1 MQGSRSPGTFERVN
15 FEERI
20 VSGKVSLLHSSFTT
34 ALRKFSNSVSQDEEP
49 TALSFPLPCSPLAI

>member
-1 MQGSRSPGTFERVN
+1 MQGSHSPGTFERGK

-20 VSGKVSLLHSSFTT
+20 VSGKVRLLYSSFTT

-49 TALSFPLPCSPLAI
+49 TVLSFALPCSPLAI